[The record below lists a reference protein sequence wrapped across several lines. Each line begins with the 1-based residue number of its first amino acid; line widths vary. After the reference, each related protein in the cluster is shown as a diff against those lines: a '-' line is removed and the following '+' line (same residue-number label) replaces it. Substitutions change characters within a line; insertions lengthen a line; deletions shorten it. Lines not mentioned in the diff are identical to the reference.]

1 MKLRKWICLVI
12 VLGVFVTVKA
22 TQFKIE
28 DATSNIV
35 AWFNNTGSLN
45 ITEDLICPAC
55 INPEDVNDIDDEDIE
70 TDLNTYVDIAGD
82 TMNGNLTMNE
92 NAIKIG
98 NWCILNSTS
107 TNLIITNSC

>member
-1 MKLRKWICLVI
+1 MVI
-12 VLGVFVTVKA
+12 LGVLVTVKA

-28 DATSNIV
+28 DAAGDIV
-35 AWFNNTGSLN
+35 SWFNSTGSLN

-55 INPEDVNDIDDEDIE
+55 INPEDVNDIDKEDIE
-70 TDLNTYVDIAGD
+70 GDLNTFLDIAGD
-82 TMNGNLTMNE
+82 TMAGNLTMNE

-98 NWCILNSTS
+98 AWCILNTTS